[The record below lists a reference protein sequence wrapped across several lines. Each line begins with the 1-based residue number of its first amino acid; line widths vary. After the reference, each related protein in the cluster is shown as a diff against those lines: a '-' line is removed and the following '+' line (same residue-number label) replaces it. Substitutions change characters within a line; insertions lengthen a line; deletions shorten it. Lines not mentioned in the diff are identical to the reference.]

1 MRWLAALFSG
11 LLFAGSF
18 VLADRV
24 HPDKPAGPPLEPRE
38 ARNYALQLKE
48 IVVLVSQQYIRPIAQ
63 AELTAAALKGLY
75 EAAGVPV
82 PATLPGDLA
91 KTDEEERKLYDIMY
105 RARLELGNRPALK
118 GSRAIVVSL
127 EALVRSLDPH
137 CALLTGADL
146 ERTRSTVPN
155 HGIGLELL
163 DSSETSP
170 LTIKSVALGGP
181 AQKAGIRPGDRIL
194 QIEGVGTSASPADLL
209 SPQRRDPIRLT
220 LDCPGQ
226 PTSRRITLRPDH
238 FHRETVLGVRRL
250 NDNSWDYLLDPE
262 RRIALV
268 RVTAFDFGT
277 AEELERTLAEL
288 RAARVRGLVLDLRWC
303 PGGYL
308 DEARDAADLFL
319 GSYNIAYF
327 LLPAPGNCL
336 PLASIYLFDH
346 RRNATVQY
354 RNGQPDERAAQ
365 TDGSFTGFPIVVL
378 VNSETSG
385 GAELVAAVLQDNL
398 RAHVAGER
406 THGKASV
413 QRVIRL
419 ADKDGG
425 LPMAVP
431 LPRAALKL
439 SAGLVLRPSGKNL
452 NRFPDSKPADDWG
465 VHPDPGLEFRI
476 SADFSA
482 QLHSWWQLQDL
493 RPGSSRESLRL
504 DDPAADPQG
513 QAALR
518 ALLELLK

>member
-1 MRWLAALFSG
+1 SATNGVSDMRWLAALFSG

-194 QIEGVGTSASPADLL
+194 QI
-209 SPQRRDPIRLT
+209 
-220 LDCPGQ
+220 
-226 PTSRRITLRPDH
+226 
-238 FHRETVLGVRRL
+238 
-250 NDNSWDYLLDPE
+250 
-262 RRIALV
+262 
-268 RVTAFDFGT
+268 
-277 AEELERTLAEL
+277 
-288 RAARVRGLVLDLRWC
+288 
-303 PGGYL
+303 
-308 DEARDAADLFL
+308 
-319 GSYNIAYF
+319 
-327 LLPAPGNCL
+327 
-336 PLASIYLFDH
+336 
-346 RRNATVQY
+346 
-354 RNGQPDERAAQ
+354 
-365 TDGSFTGFPIVVL
+365 
-378 VNSETSG
+378 
-385 GAELVAAVLQDNL
+385 
-398 RAHVAGER
+398 
-406 THGKASV
+406 
-413 QRVIRL
+413 
-419 ADKDGG
+419 
-425 LPMAVP
+425 
-431 LPRAALKL
+431 
-439 SAGLVLRPSGKNL
+439 
-452 NRFPDSKPADDWG
+452 
-465 VHPDPGLEFRI
+465 
-476 SADFSA
+476 
-482 QLHSWWQLQDL
+482 
-493 RPGSSRESLRL
+493 
-504 DDPAADPQG
+504 
-513 QAALR
+513 
-518 ALLELLK
+518 